1 MDWRNKG
8 ACTDE
13 PPELFFPLGNAGPAA
28 TQIAAAKAVCG
39 RCPVT
44 EQCLAWA
51 MAHEDHGVWGGRDE
65 FERRERRGIDR
76 RRIARRGRSGRRT
89 AAHPAA

>member
-44 EQCLAWA
+44 ERCLAWA
-51 MAHEDHGVWGGRDE
+51 MAHEDHGVWGGLDE
-65 FERRERRGIDR
+65 FERRERRGID
-76 RRIARRGRSGRRT
+76 RRGRSGRRT